1 MKLKRSTKVCQKKEG
16 WAKIVLPLSLN
27 SYMVKGTTKAMAVL
41 SQPGKA
47 RAKFM
52 IRSDASGGI
61 SANKSGTRK
70 PSIAYMC
77 KPVSFVLP
85 KNKKAYRIEHGINLE
100 YLVYDAL
107 TREEAM
113 KLSCLRPEH
122 IYSCAYGFEIKG
134 RG

>member
-1 MKLKRSTKVCQKKEG
+1 MKLTKVCQKKEG
-16 WAKIVLPLSLN
+16 WQKIVLPFSLN

-61 SANKSGTRK
+61 SANKSGTRR

-77 KPVSFVLP
+77 KPVSLVLP
-85 KNKKAYRIEHGINLE
+85 KKKKNKAYRIEHGIDLE

-113 KLSCLRPEH
+113 ELSCLRPEH